1 MVDQSSRSLTGD
13 DVTPRQSGSSE
24 SETETSEGESPVI
37 KAGNELKLS
46 PSPKQSAAQT
56 ISPLS
61 EFTPVIKTINEAEA
75 VKPLA
80 KQWEIKLNTSQ
91 STHGTACSKDR
102 DLSPPIHSHS
112 LTSSGISTTM
122 SVKQLEQSRLTEKSI
137 RNTSFSSED
146 LVSVDDGVCG
156 RSEGEHE
163 LMKDGWGEEDGD
175 ITQGGKMTSCK
186 HVDMEG
192 VEDYKDEES
201 FPHIPSIDSK
211 PHTPNI
217 NNDIKSVGNLTSKH
231 SESETITLSLPQMI
245 VETNTV
251 HSATQSTMPHNSDLN
266 IMKDLSD
273 DVCTTQHPP
282 ILTTPSNIETSPD
295 RGGDITNKT
304 ADIQQMSST
313 DVPLHNTPSLLL
325 VQTTPSTESLQSP
338 TTGAKSRPSIDRI
351 GSYDY
356 KITTTMSPQPSSQT
370 PTTVIDI
377 HPPVTDNTHN
387 VSCGGFLS
395 IGGGERDSD
404 AGDGVDRMGESCEQ
418 YDSERLESEKVLS
431 TQASEAHSV
440 DDEVVNGVVMLEEA
454 GNELER
460 GLDEL
465 QQALDAAGLPGI
477 HSNRQFNTHSN
488 GRKNH
493 GTSQRVLTLQDH
505 SHSQQHMLDSRSQ
518 DTRTKTNRK
527 EEKNI
532 LKDEK
537 LSISKQSSRLTD
549 GENDGMDATLRALA
563 TEELTSITKDLMYRE
578 RRKESARRQNSESKT
593 SLTTSKTRLT
603 TDKTRLTTNKTS
615 SLSHKTG
622 LGHQKTS
629 VTSSIPS
636 FKSGRPISGSS
647 STSRK
652 FCGRKLEPSTK
663 DRVYGG
669 RVSRREQDSD
679 DGSHG
684 DGDSSH
690 GDGSHGDGGSK
701 GERIELETPL
711 QNETESVATEKVI
724 FTCAHKFCVF
734 SCVLRHF
741 VLILGSEV
749 QVETVAMATCQGGR
763 GHYRG

>member
-137 RNTSFSSED
+137 LSTSLSSSQD
-146 LVSVDDGVCG
+146 LVSLDDGVCG

-175 ITQGGKMTSCK
+175 ITQGGKMTSSN

-201 FPHIPSIDSK
+201 FPHIPSIDSN

-231 SESETITLSLPQMI
+231 SESETITLSLPLMI
-245 VETNTV
+245 VETTTV
-251 HSATQSTMPHNSDLN
+251 HNATQSTMPHNSDLN
-266 IMKDLSD
+266 IMEDLSD
-273 DVCTTQHPP
+273 DVCTTQRPP

-304 ADIQQMSST
+304 ADIQQMSPT
-313 DVPLHNTPSLLL
+313 DVPLHNTTPSLLL
-325 VQTTPSTESLQSP
+325 VQTIPSTESLQSQS
-338 TTGAKSRPSIDRI
+338 TGAKSRLSIDRF
-351 GSYDY
+351 DY
-356 KITTTMSPQPSSQT
+356 KITTAMSSQPPSQT

-404 AGDGVDRMGESCEQ
+404 AVDRMGESCEQ
-418 YDSERLESEKVLS
+418 FDSERLESEKVLS

-454 GNELER
+454 GDELER

-465 QQALDAAGLPGI
+465 QHALDAAGLPGI
-477 HSNRQFNTHSN
+477 HGNRQFNTHSN

-493 GTSQRVLTLQDH
+493 GTSQGVLTLQDH
-505 SHSQQHMLDSRSQ
+505 SHSQQHMLDSRSH
-518 DTRTKTNRK
+518 TRTKTNRK
-527 EEKNI
+527 EDKNI

-663 DRVYGG
+663 DRVYAG

-684 DGDSSH
+684 DGGHGDGGSSH

-701 GERIELETPL
+701 GERIELETSL
-711 QNETESVATEKVI
+711 QNETESVAREKVI
-724 FTCAHKFCVF
+724 SHVHKNCRFHVF
-734 SCVLRHF
+734 
-741 VLILGSEV
+741 
-749 QVETVAMATCQGGR
+749 
-763 GHYRG
+763 